1 MPKNNPL
8 NKLIKELEK
17 KPSRSFKVRNS
28 QKIMM
33 EMVYNSLKEDL
44 FQIIEAP
51 TGTGKSL
58 GYLIPSFLILKEES
72 EKIPPSSEE
81 EKSVIEPIII
91 STATLTLQ
99 NQLLEKDIP
108 QALKMTKTS
117 YLKTF
122 VLKGRSNYLCR
133 TRLRDFL
140 RREQDLNEQ
149 QKEQIEL
156 IQEWSYKTKLGDK
169 SELPF
174 TPDLEIWSHI
184 CGDAIIC
191 ASLRCANGEECF
203 FYHNKKEASQSA
215 LIIVNHSLLS
225 HDLAIK
231 STLGMENEVQ
241 AILPHST
248 RIIIDEAHKFT
259 NNLEDAFS
267 INLTY
272 FSLLKTLNRIDPER
286 KGNLLSLGLFTK
298 PEKIENM
305 KTFIKEIKSSFKE
318 SEEYLLNSFDNIPP
332 EDNFLQKASFKLLNQ
347 NLWNNPIY
355 QNYIDISSNTL
366 ISLKSA
372 IKELEAIRLPF
383 KEEKGSES
391 ILAEMN
397 SFILELATFTK
408 NWEYFFQKEI
418 ETMIPFAR
426 WINKKTRDNGLFSLE
441 FCLYPLEIGGLLAN
455 RVYPYLKSLIF
466 TSATLS
472 VENNFSNFTSQL
484 GLDFPSIKEKTE
496 KITLPSIF
504 DPKNVLFM
512 SAIDFPPPEK
522 HQEYMDH
529 LLPTIHQLT
538 QINEGGT
545 LILTTSYDMVQ
556 KIHLG
561 LNSFKVDQPIFSQ
574 GGKEDNNQI
583 LNQFKKKKR
592 SILIGTDSFWEG
604 VDIPGDSLS
613 LVIITKLPFTH
624 PQDPV
629 HYTKKQYLMQIKN
642 LNSFTHYDIPQAI
655 LKFKQGFG
663 RLMRRIDDKGAVVC
677 LDSRLNN
684 KPYGKVFIK
693 SLQPHN
699 HEAVKAEDLFDLL
712 DEFQERQFR

>member
-8 NKLIKELEK
+8 IKLVKELEK
-17 KPSRSFKVRNS
+17 KPSRSFKIRSS
-28 QKIMM
+28 QKVMM
-33 EMVYNSLKEDL
+33 EMVYDSLKNDL

-58 GYLIPSFLILKEES
+58 GYLIPSFLFIKEEL
-72 EKIPPSSEE
+72 EKVNKKEE
-81 EKSVIEPIII
+81 EEPITISPIII

-108 QALKMTKTS
+108 HALKMTKST

-133 TRLRDFL
+133 TRLKDFL
-140 RREQDLNEQ
+140 RREKDLNEQ
-149 QKEQIEL
+149 EKEQIEL
-156 IQEWSYKTKLGDK
+156 IEEWSYKTKLGDK
-169 SELPF
+169 SELNF
-174 TPDLEIWSHI
+174 SPDIELWSHI
-184 CGDAIIC
+184 CGDAIVC
-191 ASLRCANGEECF
+191 ASLRCANGEDCF
-203 FYHNKKEASQSA
+203 FYHNKKEASSSS

-248 RIIIDEAHKFT
+248 KIIIDEAHKFS
-259 NNLEDAFS
+259 NSLEDAFS

-272 FSLLKTLNRIDPER
+272 FSLLKTLNRIDPEK

-305 KTFIKEIKSSFKE
+305 KKYIKEIKSSFRE
-318 SEEYLLNSFDNIPP
+318 SEEYLLNSFDEIPH
-332 EDNFLQKASFKLLNQ
+332 EDIFLQKASFKLLNQ
-347 NLWNNPIY
+347 NLWNNSLY
-355 QNYIDISSNTL
+355 QNYVDISSNT
-366 ISLKSA
+366 INSLKLA

-426 WINKKTRDNGLFSLE
+426 WINRKTRENGLHYLE

-472 VENNFSNFTSQL
+472 IESNFSNFTGQL
-484 GLDFPSIKEKTE
+484 GLEFPSIKEKTE
-496 KITLPSIF
+496 KISLPSVF
-504 DPKNVLFM
+504 NPKNVLFM

-529 LLPTIHQLT
+529 LLPTIHQLI
-538 QINEGGT
+538 QINKGGT
-545 LILTTSYDMVQ
+545 LVLTTSYDMVQ

-561 LNSFKVDQPIFSQ
+561 LNSFNIDQPIFSQ

-583 LNQFKKKKR
+583 LSQFKKKRK
-592 SILIGTDSFWEG
+592 SVLIGTDSFWEG
-604 VDIPGDSLS
+604 VDVPGDSLS

-624 PQDPV
+624 PQDPI
-629 HYTKKQYLMQIKN
+629 HYTKKQYLTQIKN
-642 LNSFTHYDIPQAI
+642 LNSFTHYDIPQAVI
-655 LKFKQGFG
+655 KFKQGFG
-663 RLMRRIDDKGAVVC
+663 RLMRRIEDTGAVIC
-677 LDSRLNN
+677 LDSRINN

-693 SLQPHN
+693 SLQPHI
-699 HEAVKAEDLFDLL
+699 HEAVKAENLFDLL
-712 DEFQERQFR
+712 EEFQERD